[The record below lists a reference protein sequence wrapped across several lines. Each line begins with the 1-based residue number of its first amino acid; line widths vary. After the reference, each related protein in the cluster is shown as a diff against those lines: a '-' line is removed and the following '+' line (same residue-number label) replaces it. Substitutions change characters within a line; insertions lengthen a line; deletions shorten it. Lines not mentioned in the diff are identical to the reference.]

1 MVFSSLLFLFFF
13 LPLVLIIYYISPKN
27 IRLAIL
33 FIASLIFYAWGEPV
47 YIILIIFSTLVDYCI
62 GFLIYKFS
70 NSKFKKIFL
79 LIVSVTINLSLL
91 GFFKY
96 SNFLINIINYI
107 FKNNFNM
114 LDISLP
120 IGISFY
126 TFQTLSYTIDI
137 FRNKFKPQK
146 NIIAFGAYVSLFP
159 QLIAGP
165 IVTYESVENDI
176 NNKNRENILKFNEG
190 VCRFIEGLSK
200 KIILANNLGYLF
212 ETLKSSD
219 LTTMSTMTSWLCI
232 LSYFFQIYFDFSGYS
247 DMAIGLGKMF
257 GFNFN
262 ENFNY
267 PYISRSI
274 SEFWRR
280 WHISLGSWFKNYLYI
295 PLGGNKVKFKY
306 LNLLIV
312 WIFTGLW
319 HGANLN
325 FLLWGLYFFIIIMI
339 EKLFLIKYLN
349 KYNILSRIY
358 TLFLILIGWC
368 IFVFED
374 INYLILFLKK
384 MFSVNLFID
393 NYFLYYFKNFLLYIL
408 IACLFSTPIMKNLKL
423 KLPQFIS
430 NTFLILI
437 FIISISFIVNSSF
450 NPFLYFRF

>member
-107 FKNNFNM
+107 FKTNFNM

-137 FRNKFKPQK
+137 FRNKIKPQK

-358 TLFLILIGWC
+358 T
-368 IFVFED
+368 
-374 INYLILFLKK
+374 
-384 MFSVNLFID
+384 
-393 NYFLYYFKNFLLYIL
+393 YFGR
-408 IACLFSTPIMKNLKL
+408 
-423 KLPQFIS
+423 QG
-430 NTFLILI
+430 
-437 FIISISFIVNSSF
+437 V
-450 NPFLYFRF
+450 

>member
-47 YIILIIFSTLVDYCI
+47 YIILIIFSTLIDYCI

-79 LIVSVTINLSLL
+79 LITSITINLSLL

-96 SNFLINIINYI
+96 SNFLINIVNYI
-107 FKNNFNM
+107 FKTNFNM

-137 FRNKFKPQK
+137 FRNKIKPQK

-190 VCRFIEGLSK
+190 ICRFIEGLSK

-274 SEFWRR
+274 TEFWRR
-280 WHISLGSWFKNYLYI
+280 WHISLGNWFKNYLYI

-358 TLFLILIGWC
+358 TLFFILIGWC

-408 IACLFSTPIMKNLKL
+408 IACLFSTPIMKKLKL

>member
-79 LIVSVTINLSLL
+79 LITSITINLSLL

-96 SNFLINIINYI
+96 SNFLINIVNYI
-107 FKNNFNM
+107 FKTNFNM

-137 FRNKFKPQK
+137 FRNKIKPQK

-176 NNKNRENILKFNEG
+176 NNKNRENIFKFNEG

-274 SEFWRR
+274 TEFWRR
-280 WHISLGSWFKNYLYI
+280 WHISLGNWFKNYLYI

-358 TLFLILIGWC
+358 TLFFILIGWC
-368 IFVFED
+368 IFLFED

-408 IACLFSTPIMKNLKL
+408 IACLFSTP
-423 KLPQFIS
+423 
-430 NTFLILI
+430 
-437 FIISISFIVNSSF
+437 
-450 NPFLYFRF
+450 YY

>member
-79 LIVSVTINLSLL
+79 LITSITINLSLL

-107 FKNNFNM
+107 FKTNFNM

-137 FRNKFKPQK
+137 FRNKIKPQK

-274 SEFWRR
+274 TEFWRR
-280 WHISLGSWFKNYLYI
+280 WHISLGNWFKNYLYI

-358 TLFLILIGWC
+358 TLFFILIGWC

>member
-47 YIILIIFSTLVDYCI
+47 YIILIIFSTLIDYCI

-79 LIVSVTINLSLL
+79 LITSITINLSLL

-96 SNFLINIINYI
+96 SNFLINIVNYI
-107 FKNNFNM
+107 FKTNFNM

-137 FRNKFKPQK
+137 FRNKIKPQK

-274 SEFWRR
+274 TEFWRR
-280 WHISLGSWFKNYLYI
+280 WHISLGNWFKNYLYI

-358 TLFLILIGWC
+358 TLFFILIGWC